1 MKIKAIVLAAGKG
14 TRLQTEGI
22 TLPKVMRLAAGKP
35 LLAYVLDA
43 LSFLPREDT
52 ILVVGY
58 HREDV
63 QAAYPDYPSVLQD
76 EQLGT
81 GHAVQCAAS
90 ALEGFAG
97 SVLVCCGDMPLMK
110 KETYQSLCRAHQDE
124 GNACTILSGVSEE
137 ELPYGRVIRGAD
149 GGFARI
155 VEEKDCT
162 PEEKRVRELN
172 AGVYLFRAPELFEA
186 LGHLRCDN
194 AQGEYYLT
202 DVPAW
207 LLEHG
212 GKVGVC
218 PTCAPEEMLGVNT
231 PAQLEQVE
239 QAVLRRKSEG
249 PLQNGSS
256 HGNLKIPDECL

>member
-1 MKIKAIVLAAGKG
+1 MQIKAVVLAAGKG

-22 TLPKVMRLAAGKP
+22 TLPKVMRQAAGRP
-35 LLAYVLDA
+35 LLSYVLDA
-43 LSFLPREDT
+43 LSFLPKEDI

-58 HREDV
+58 RREDV
-63 QAAYPDYPSVLQD
+63 EAAYPDYPAALQA

-90 ALEGFAG
+90 ELEGFAG

-110 KETYQSLCRAHQDE
+110 KETYESLCQTHKMD

-137 ELPYGRVIRGAD
+137 ELPYGRVIREAD
-149 GGFARI
+149 GAFARI
-155 VEEKDCT
+155 VEDKDCT
-162 PEEKRVRELN
+162 PEEKAVRELN

-218 PTCAPEEMLGVNT
+218 PTCTPEEMLGVNT

-239 QAVLRRKSEG
+239 RTILQRRGKR
-249 PLQNGSS
+249 
-256 HGNLKIPDECL
+256 

>member
-1 MKIKAIVLAAGKG
+1 MEMKAIVLAAGKG

-22 TLPKVMRLAAGKP
+22 TLPKVMREAAGRP

-43 LSFLPREDT
+43 LSFLPKEDI

-63 QAAYPDYPSVLQD
+63 ERAYPDYPAALQA

-81 GHAVQCAAS
+81 GHAVQCAAPL
-90 ALEGFAG
+90 LEGFSG

-110 KETYQSLCRAHQDE
+110 KETYESLCRTHADD
-124 GNACTILSGVSEE
+124 GNACTILSGISEE

-149 GGFARI
+149 GTFARI
-155 VEEKDCT
+155 VEDKDCT
-162 PEEKRVRELN
+162 PEEKAVRELN
-172 AGVYLFRAPELFEA
+172 AGVYLFRVPELFEA

-212 GKVGVC
+212 GRVGVC
-218 PTCAPEEMLGVNT
+218 PTCTPEEMLGVNT

-239 QAVLRRKSEG
+239 QTLMQREKR
-249 PLQNGSS
+249 
-256 HGNLKIPDECL
+256 

>member
-1 MKIKAIVLAAGKG
+1 MTEQIKAVVLAAGKG

-22 TLPKVMRLAAGKP
+22 TLPKVMRTAAGRP

-43 LSFLPREDT
+43 LSFLPKEDI

-58 HREDV
+58 RREDV
-63 QAAYPDYPSVLQD
+63 EAAYPDHPAAVQE

-81 GHAVQCAAS
+81 GHAVQCAAPM
-90 ALEGFAG
+90 LENFSG

-110 KETYQSLCRAHQDE
+110 RETYESLCRAHGAQ
-124 GNACTILSGVSEE
+124 GNVCTILSGISEE
-137 ELPYGRVIRGAD
+137 ELPYGRVIRDPNGS
-149 GGFARI
+149 FARI
-155 VEEKDCT
+155 VEDRDCT
-162 PEEKRVRELN
+162 PEEKKVRELN
-172 AGVYLFRAPELFEA
+172 AGVYLFRVPELLEA
-186 LGHLRCDN
+186 LDHLRCDN

-218 PTCAPEEMLGVNT
+218 STCTPEEMLGVNT

-239 QAVLRRKSEG
+239 QTILQRREM
-249 PLQNGSS
+249 L
-256 HGNLKIPDECL
+256 

>member
-1 MKIKAIVLAAGKG
+1 MKLKAVVLAAGKG

-22 TLPKVMRLAAGKP
+22 TLPKVMRRAAGRP

-43 LSFLPREDT
+43 LSFLRKEDI

-58 HREDV
+58 RREDV
-63 QAAYPDYPSVLQD
+63 QGAYPDYPAALQA

-81 GHAVQCAAS
+81 GHAVQCAAPQ
-90 ALEGFAG
+90 LEGFTG

-110 KETYQSLCRAHQDE
+110 KQTYEALCHTHADE
-124 GNACTILSGVSEE
+124 GNVCTILSGVSEE
-137 ELPYGRVIRGAD
+137 ELPYGRVIRSAD
-149 GGFARI
+149 GAFARI

-162 PEEKRVRELN
+162 PEEKAVQELN
-172 AGVYLFRAPELFEA
+172 AGVYLFRAPALFEA

-207 LLEHG
+207 LREHG

-218 PTCAPEEMLGVNT
+218 PICTPEEMLGVNT
-231 PAQLEQVE
+231 PEQLKQVE
-239 QAVLRRKSEG
+239 QIILQRRAR
-249 PLQNGSS
+249 Q
-256 HGNLKIPDECL
+256 

>member
-1 MKIKAIVLAAGKG
+1 MQIKAVVLAAGKG
-14 TRLQTEGI
+14 TRLQTEGV
-22 TLPKVMRLAAGKP
+22 TLPKVMRQAAGRP

-43 LSFLPREDT
+43 LSFLPKQD
-52 ILVVGY
+52 IVLVVGY
-58 HREDV
+58 RREDV
-63 QAAYPDYPSVLQD
+63 EAAYPDYPCAVQA

-81 GHAVQCAAS
+81 GHAVQCAAPE
-90 ALEGFAG
+90 LEGFTG

-110 KETYQSLCRAHQDE
+110 KQTYESLCRVHQE
-124 GNACTILSGVSEE
+124 QGNVCTLLSGRSEQ
-137 ELPYGRVIRGAD
+137 ELPYGRVIRAVD
-149 GGFARI
+149 GSFARI
-155 VEEKDCT
+155 VEDKDCT
-162 PEEKRVRELN
+162 AEEKAVRELN

-207 LLEHG
+207 LLAHG

-218 PTCAPEEMLGVNT
+218 DTCTPEEMLGVNT

-239 QAVLRRKSEG
+239 QTL
-249 PLQNGSS
+249 LQRGTAR
-256 HGNLKIPDECL
+256 